1 MKQFYFLI
9 LLTFGF
15 TFFGV
20 AQVALPVDFES
31 TTANYNVVGFGGVD
45 VAVEANPD
53 ASGINTSNTV
63 VRSTKTAGAE
73 FWAGA
78 EMSLD
83 ATIDFSTSEK
93 ISINTWSP
101 KANIPV
107 RLKLENASGGFLEL
121 DVNTTVT
128 NQWETLTWNFTGQT
142 AGMNFNKVVVFFEFV
157 PGLGGDGSIYYYD
170 NIEVVAPAPDPV
182 ALPVDFESTT
192 ANYNV
197 VGFGGVDVAVE
208 ANPDASGINTSNTVV
223 RSTKTAG
230 AEFWAGAEMSL
241 DATIDFSTSE
251 KISIN
256 TWSPKANIPVRLKL
270 ENASG
275 GFLELDVNTTVTNQ
289 WETLTWNFTGQTAG
303 MNFNKVVVFFE
314 FVPGL
319 GGDGSIYYYDNI
331 EVVAPAP
338 DPVAL
343 PVDFESTT
351 ANYNVVGFG
360 GVDVAVEANP
370 DASGINT
377 SNTVVRSTKTAGAEF
392 WAGAEMSLD
401 ATIDF
406 STSEKISI
414 NTWSPKANIPVR
426 LKLENASG
434 GFLELDVN
442 TTVTNQWETLTWNF
456 TGQTAGMNFN
466 KVVVF
471 FEFVPGLGGDGSTY
485 YYDNIE
491 VVVPAPDA
499 VVLPVD
505 FESTTANY
513 NVSGFEG
520 ADSAVEANPDASGI
534 NTSNTVVRSTKT
546 VGAQFFA
553 GTAMGLDIPID
564 FSTSEKISINTWSPK
579 ADIPVRLKLEGAG
592 GAFLELDA
600 NTTVANQWETLT
612 WDFTGLTAGTDYTTV
627 IIFFEFVPG
636 LGGDGSTYYY
646 DNIEVVV
653 PIPDPVVLPVDF
665 ESTTANYNVSGFEG
679 ADSAVEANP
688 DASGINTSNT
698 VVRSTKTV
706 GAQFFAGTAMGLDI
720 PIDFSTSEKISIN
733 TWSPKAD
740 IPVRLKLEGAGG
752 AFLELD
758 ANTTVANQWET
769 LTWDFTGLTAG
780 TDYTTVIIFF
790 EFVPGLGGD
799 GSTYYYDN
807 IEVVVPLTPTLP
819 ITLEE
824 DINPYFQDF
833 NGSDTQ
839 IITNPY
845 QEGGNTSTEVAQN
858 IVPADTNFAG
868 VSFSVETIDLSQ
880 GKTFNLD
887 VRTILPDAS
896 ILLKLENTVNGT
908 SIEREIVVAEENQWE
923 NITFDFGTEAD
934 ATYDKVTLFMYFN
947 SSATIT
953 RVAYWDNLEQNLNDL
968 VELPVTFES
977 TTADYNVIGFEGAD
991 AAVEANPDASGEN
1004 TSDTVVRST
1013 KTEGA
1018 QFFAGTAMTLDVAID
1033 FSESES
1039 ISIKTWSPKA
1049 DIPVRLKLEGSAG
1062 EVLELDVNTTVTNQ
1076 WETLTWD
1083 FTGQT
1088 GEVDWLTV
1096 VLFFEFVVD
1105 LPGDGSTYYY
1115 DDIEVATPA
1124 EELLELPVDFE
1135 STTLDYNVI
1144 GFEGADAAVEA
1155 NPDASGE
1162 NTSDTVVRSTKTEGA
1177 QFFAGTAMTLDVAI
1191 DFSESES
1198 ISIKTWSPKADIPVR
1213 LKLEGSAGEVLELDV
1228 NTTVT
1233 NQWETL
1239 TWDFTGQTA
1248 VRLIV
1253 LTVVLFFEFVVDL
1266 PGDGSTYYYDD
1277 IEVATPAEELLELP
1291 VDFESTTT

>member
-331 EVVAPAP
+331 EVVVPAP

-414 NTWSPKANIPVR
+414 NTWSPKA
-426 LKLENASG
+426 
-434 GFLELDVN
+434 
-442 TTVTNQWETLTWNF
+442 
-456 TGQTAGMNFN
+456 
-466 KVVVF
+466 
-471 FEFVPGLGGDGSTY
+471 
-485 YYDNIE
+485 
-491 VVVPAPDA
+491 
-499 VVLPVD
+499 
-505 FESTTANY
+505 
-513 NVSGFEG
+513 
-520 ADSAVEANPDASGI
+520 
-534 NTSNTVVRSTKT
+534 
-546 VGAQFFA
+546 
-553 GTAMGLDIPID
+553 
-564 FSTSEKISINTWSPK
+564 
-579 ADIPVRLKLEGAG
+579 DIPVRLKLE
-592 GAFLELDA
+592 ECS
-600 NTTVANQWETLT
+600 W
-612 WDFTGLTAGTDYTTV
+612 
-627 IIFFEFVPG
+627 
-636 LGGDGSTYYY
+636 
-646 DNIEVVV
+646 
-653 PIPDPVVLPVDF
+653 
-665 ESTTANYNVSGFEG
+665 
-679 ADSAVEANP
+679 
-688 DASGINTSNT
+688 
-698 VVRSTKTV
+698 R
-706 GAQFFAGTAMGLDI
+706 
-720 PIDFSTSEKISIN
+720 FS
-733 TWSPKAD
+733 
-740 IPVRLKLEGAGG
+740 
-752 AFLELD
+752 
-758 ANTTVANQWET
+758 
-769 LTWDFTGLTAG
+769 
-780 TDYTTVIIFF
+780 
-790 EFVPGLGGD
+790 
-799 GSTYYYDN
+799 
-807 IEVVVPLTPTLP
+807 
-819 ITLEE
+819 
-824 DINPYFQDF
+824 
-833 NGSDTQ
+833 
-839 IITNPY
+839 
-845 QEGGNTSTEVAQN
+845 
-858 IVPADTNFAG
+858 
-868 VSFSVETIDLSQ
+868 
-880 GKTFNLD
+880 
-887 VRTILPDAS
+887 
-896 ILLKLENTVNGT
+896 
-908 SIEREIVVAEENQWE
+908 
-923 NITFDFGTEAD
+923 
-934 ATYDKVTLFMYFN
+934 
-947 SSATIT
+947 
-953 RVAYWDNLEQNLNDL
+953 
-968 VELPVTFES
+968 
-977 TTADYNVIGFEGAD
+977 
-991 AAVEANPDASGEN
+991 
-1004 TSDTVVRST
+1004 
-1013 KTEGA
+1013 
-1018 QFFAGTAMTLDVAID
+1018 
-1033 FSESES
+1033 
-1039 ISIKTWSPKA
+1039 
-1049 DIPVRLKLEGSAG
+1049 
-1062 EVLELDVNTTVTNQ
+1062 
-1076 WETLTWD
+1076 
-1083 FTGQT
+1083 
-1088 GEVDWLTV
+1088 
-1096 VLFFEFVVD
+1096 
-1105 LPGDGSTYYY
+1105 
-1115 DDIEVATPA
+1115 
-1124 EELLELPVDFE
+1124 
-1135 STTLDYNVI
+1135 
-1144 GFEGADAAVEA
+1144 
-1155 NPDASGE
+1155 
-1162 NTSDTVVRSTKTEGA
+1162 
-1177 QFFAGTAMTLDVAI
+1177 
-1191 DFSESES
+1191 
-1198 ISIKTWSPKADIPVR
+1198 
-1213 LKLEGSAGEVLELDV
+1213 
-1228 NTTVT
+1228 
-1233 NQWETL
+1233 
-1239 TWDFTGQTA
+1239 
-1248 VRLIV
+1248 
-1253 LTVVLFFEFVVDL
+1253 
-1266 PGDGSTYYYDD
+1266 
-1277 IEVATPAEELLELP
+1277 
-1291 VDFESTTT
+1291 

>member
-1 MKQFYFLI
+1 M
-9 LLTFGF
+9 
-15 TFFGV
+15 
-20 AQVALPVDFES
+20 
-31 TTANYNVVGFGGVD
+31 VV
-45 VAVEANPD
+45 P
-53 ASGINTSNTV
+53 I
-63 VRSTKTAGAE
+63 
-73 FWAGA
+73 
-78 EMSLD
+78 
-83 ATIDFSTSEK
+83 
-93 ISINTWSP
+93 
-101 KANIPV
+101 
-107 RLKLENASGGFLEL
+107 
-121 DVNTTVT
+121 
-128 NQWETLTWNFTGQT
+128 
-142 AGMNFNKVVVFFEFV
+142 
-157 PGLGGDGSIYYYD
+157 
-170 NIEVVAPAPDPV
+170 PDP
-182 ALPVDFESTT
+182 
-192 ANYNV
+192 
-197 VGFGGVDVAVE
+197 
-208 ANPDASGINTSNTVV
+208 
-223 RSTKTAG
+223 
-230 AEFWAGAEMSL
+230 
-241 DATIDFSTSE
+241 
-251 KISIN
+251 
-256 TWSPKANIPVRLKL
+256 
-270 ENASG
+270 
-275 GFLELDVNTTVTNQ
+275 
-289 WETLTWNFTGQTAG
+289 
-303 MNFNKVVVFFE
+303 
-314 FVPGL
+314 
-319 GGDGSIYYYDNI
+319 
-331 EVVAPAP
+331 
-338 DPVAL
+338 
-343 PVDFESTT
+343 
-351 ANYNVVGFG
+351 
-360 GVDVAVEANP
+360 
-370 DASGINT
+370 
-377 SNTVVRSTKTAGAEF
+377 
-392 WAGAEMSLD
+392 
-401 ATIDF
+401 
-406 STSEKISI
+406 
-414 NTWSPKANIPVR
+414 
-426 LKLENASG
+426 
-434 GFLELDVN
+434 
-442 TTVTNQWETLTWNF
+442 
-456 TGQTAGMNFN
+456 
-466 KVVVF
+466 
-471 FEFVPGLGGDGSTY
+471 
-485 YYDNIE
+485 
-491 VVVPAPDA
+491 

-977 TTADYNVIGFEGAD
+977 ATANYNVIGFEGAD
-991 AAVEANPDASGEN
+991 AAVEANPDPSGEN

-1062 EVLELDVNTTVTNQ
+1062 EVLELDVNTTVESQ

-1088 GEVDWLTV
+1088 GEVEWLTV

-1115 DDIEVATPA
+1115 DDIQVAAPE

-1155 NPDASGE
+1155 NPDPSGE

-1198 ISIKTWSPKADIPVR
+1198 ISIKTWSPKANIPVR

-1228 NTTVT
+1228 NTTVES
-1233 NQWETL
+1233 QWETL
-1239 TWDFTGQTA
+1239 TWDFTGQTGE
-1248 VRLIV
+1248 VEW

-1277 IEVATPAEELLELP
+1277 IQVAAPEEELLELP
-1291 VDFESTTT
+1291 VDFESTTIDYNVIGFEGADAAVEANPDPSGENTSDTVVRSTKTEGAQFFAGTAMTLDVAIDFSESESISIKTWSPKANIPVRLKLEGSAGEVLELDVNTTVESQWETLTWDFTGQTGEVEWLTVVLFFEFVVDLPGDGSTYYYDDIQVAAPEEELLELPVDFESTTIDYNVIGFEGAECSCSRQIQMHQEKTRVIR

>member
-170 NIEVVAPAPDPV
+170 NIEVVVPAPDAV
-182 ALPVDFESTT
+182 VLPVDFESTT

-319 GGDGSIYYYDNI
+319 GGDGSI
-331 EVVAPAP
+331 
-338 DPVAL
+338 
-343 PVDFESTT
+343 
-351 ANYNVVGFG
+351 
-360 GVDVAVEANP
+360 
-370 DASGINT
+370 
-377 SNTVVRSTKTAGAEF
+377 
-392 WAGAEMSLD
+392 
-401 ATIDF
+401 
-406 STSEKISI
+406 
-414 NTWSPKANIPVR
+414 
-426 LKLENASG
+426 
-434 GFLELDVN
+434 
-442 TTVTNQWETLTWNF
+442 
-456 TGQTAGMNFN
+456 
-466 KVVVF
+466 
-471 FEFVPGLGGDGSTY
+471 Y

-807 IEVVVPLTPTLP
+807 IEVVVP
-819 ITLEE
+819 I
-824 DINPYFQDF
+824 
-833 NGSDTQ
+833 
-839 IITNPY
+839 
-845 QEGGNTSTEVAQN
+845 
-858 IVPADTNFAG
+858 
-868 VSFSVETIDLSQ
+868 
-880 GKTFNLD
+880 
-887 VRTILPDAS
+887 PDP
-896 ILLKLENTVNGT
+896 
-908 SIEREIVVAEENQWE
+908 VV
-923 NITFDFGTEAD
+923 
-934 ATYDKVTLFMYFN
+934 
-947 SSATIT
+947 
-953 RVAYWDNLEQNLNDL
+953 
-968 VELPVTFES
+968 LPVDFES
-977 TTADYNVIGFEGAD
+977 TTANYNVSGFEGAD
-991 AAVEANPDASGEN
+991 SAVEANPDASGIN
-1004 TSDTVVRST
+1004 TSNTVVRST
-1013 KTEGA
+1013 KTVGA
-1018 QFFAGTAMTLDVAID
+1018 QFFAGTAMGLDIPID
-1033 FSESES
+1033 FSTSEK
-1039 ISIKTWSPKA
+1039 ISINTWSPKA
-1049 DIPVRLKLEGSAG
+1049 DIPVRLKLEGAG
-1062 EVLELDVNTTVTNQ
+1062 GAFLELDANTTVANQ

-1083 FTGQT
+1083 FTG
-1088 GEVDWLTV
+1088 LTAGTDYTTV
-1096 VLFFEFVVD
+1096 IIFFEFVPG
-1105 LPGDGSTYYY
+1105 LGGDGSTYYY
-1115 DDIEVATPA
+1115 D
-1124 EELLELPVDFE
+1124 
-1135 STTLDYNVI
+1135 N
-1144 GFEGADAAVEA
+1144 EGA
-1155 NPDASGE
+1155 G
-1162 NTSDTVVRSTKTEGA
+1162 GA
-1177 QFFAGTAMTLDVAI
+1177 Y
-1191 DFSESES
+1191 
-1198 ISIKTWSPKADIPVR
+1198 
-1213 LKLEGSAGEVLELDV
+1213 LELDA
-1228 NTTVT
+1228 NTTVA

-1239 TWDFTGQTA
+1239 TWDFTGLTA
-1248 VRLIV
+1248 GTDYT
-1253 LTVVLFFEFVVDL
+1253 TVIIFFEFVPGL
-1266 PGDGSTYYYDD
+1266 GGDGSPHT
-1277 IEVATPAEELLELP
+1277 IMIT
-1291 VDFESTTT
+1291 SKW